1 MKGISFKVLLSA
13 ETGAIAHVAKCD
25 RDALEHPVPRLSPDY
40 VSVNIKELLS
50 GSIPFSL
57 AIVTSE
63 SLKAI
68 GGGQTTGS
76 F

>member
-1 MKGISFKVLLSA
+1 MLLNA
-13 ETGAIAHVAKCD
+13 ETGAVSCVTKCG
-25 RDALEHPVPRLSPDY
+25 RDALERPVPSLSPDY
-40 VSVNIKELLS
+40 VSVHIKELLGGR

-63 SLKAI
+63 SSLKVARKE
-68 GGGQTTGS
+68 QTAGS